1 MIDSLTTTFLA
12 TLSLRD
18 LYFQWESA
26 GIFEFLLPAL
36 LIFSV
41 TFAVLT
47 STNILGK
54 NRGIAFLIALAV
66 AILAIRAP
74 VVSEFFSVIF
84 PGFGIGIAI
93 LVVALIMTGLFIHKA
108 NWQIF
113 SNVFSWAGLVIAVII
128 AIAVINDFNWFGST
142 WWMDNWTTVLWV
154 VLLVAALAP
163 FLIESDTSDEK
174 KARRESYEKSFPI
187 SGPIRNS

>member
-1 MIDSLTTTFLA
+1 MIDSFIGTFLA

-26 GIFEFLLPAL
+26 GVFEFFLPAL
-36 LIFSV
+36 LIFAVS
-41 TFAVLT
+41 FAVLT

-54 NRGIAFLIALAV
+54 NRGISLLISLAI

-74 VVSEFFSVIF
+74 IVSEFFTVIF

-113 SNVFSWAGLVIAVII
+113 SNVFSWGGLVIALII
-128 AIAVINDFNWFGST
+128 AIAVINDFNWFGSV
-142 WWMDNWTTVLWV
+142 WWMDNWTTVLWI
-154 VLLVAALAP
+154 VLLVAAIAP
-163 FLIESDTSDEK
+163 FLQDPEDAAV
-174 KARRESYEKSFPI
+174 KAARITNYAQSFPI
-187 SGPIRNS
+187 AERIRNN